1 MKMMEREGQTDCVRL
16 SGYLLGFPQEGQY
29 EWIWDVWARGRQWR
43 RRTSCEKLQRQ
54 AGALFAHLG
63 AEFDVQIIPG
73 PTIPLCL
80 TLPPSPYLCFLS
92 SPHGSVNL
100 RTLPEKVHSSKWAK
114 LGTSQWFVRI
124 LFGRGSLKCK
134 SSLAHT
140 EKIEGFVWWAKSGS
154 EHFTSVIF
162 TCLEFSFSGGK
173 KKKHLCHSS
182 CQ

>member
-16 SGYLLGFPQEGQY
+16 RGYLLGFLQEGQY
-29 EWIWDVWARGRQWR
+29 VWIWDVCAGGQQWR
-43 RRTSCEKLQRQ
+43 WRTSCEASE
-54 AGALFAHLG
+54 AGRGL
-63 AEFDVQIIPG
+63 VCPPRSWVWCSQIIPG

-80 TLPPSPYLCFLS
+80 TLPQSPYLCFLS

-140 EKIEGFVWWAKSGS
+140 ERIEGFV
-154 EHFTSVIF
+154 
-162 TCLEFSFSGGK
+162 
-173 KKKHLCHSS
+173 
-182 CQ
+182 